1 MMNNIQSI
9 ALDKLVGH
17 PDNPNRMSKSNF
29 AKLVRN
35 IERTG
40 RYEPLVVRPCP
51 QTINRRDRK
60 EPGEKNIGNN
70 SAVSACSAVKET
82 GVFQIINGHHRCRAL
97 KQLGYKKADVI
108 VWDIDDEQADI
119 LLATLNRLGGS
130 DVLAKK
136 LALLKKL
143 NSQINARELSKL
155 LPHSAARIKRLTNL
169 RMPRMPAKIT
179 ATDFA
184 TPLVFFLN
192 DRQQQIVEEALSLAE
207 HPSDVSPA
215 KRPGARASRSVTPA
229 KAGVRKAGE
238 EVDSRFRGNDKVRG
252 NDKKQTKAARKT
264 AALTTIAR
272 HFINTT
278 NQGHTGK

>member
-9 ALDKLVGH
+9 ALDKLVAH
-17 PDNPNRMSKSNF
+17 PDNPNRMSSSTF

-40 RYEPLVVRPCP
+40 RYEPLVVRPSA
-51 QTINRRDRK
+51 RK
-60 EPGEKNIGNN
+60 KD
-70 SAVSACSAVKET
+70 S
-82 GVFQIINGHHRCRAL
+82 FQIINGYHRCRAL
-97 KQLGYKKADVI
+97 KQLGYNKADVI

-143 NSQINARELSKL
+143 NSQMNARELSKL
-155 LPHSAARIKRLTNL
+155 LPHSAARITRLTNL

-192 DRQQQIVEEALSLAE
+192 DKQQQIVEEALSLAE
-207 HPSDVSPA
+207 HPGDV
-215 KRPGARASRSVTPA
+215 T
-229 KAGVRKAGE
+229 
-238 EVDSRFRGNDKVRG
+238 
-252 NDKKQTKAARKT
+252 QTKAARKA

-278 NQGHTGK
+278 NQAHTGK